1 MYWIIIL
8 IVIILGLPFLLLA
21 PGHASNSMKA
31 PFYGRN
37 FAHRGL
43 HSEDKSVPENS
54 LAAFRLAVEAGYGM
68 ELDVQLSKDGRVV
81 VFHDDTLD
89 RVCGVHARVDELDWS
104 ELEKLRL
111 CGSEERMPLFGEVL
125 ELVAC
130 REPIIVE
137 LKRGKRNKELCRKTL
152 DMLKTYEGDTC
163 IESLDP
169 FIVTWFAHHAPRV
182 LRGQLSQRPKDF
194 RKGGISSL
202 TAFVL
207 GSVLFNVLARPHFIA
222 YMIGPRPAAVRFSEA
237 LGAMPVGWT
246 SHNPSSEEG
255 RDAVIFEF
263 YRPDVRYKSMPES
276 ENAEND

>member
-1 MYWIIIL
+1 MYWIIIV
-8 IVIILGLPFLLLA
+8 IVIIIGLPFLFLA
-21 PGHASNSMKA
+21 PGHASKAMKA

-54 LAAFRLAVEAGYGM
+54 LAAFCLAVEAGYGM

-89 RVCGVHARVDELDWS
+89 RVCGVNARVDELDYS
-104 ELEKLRL
+104 ELAKLRL
-111 CGSEERMPLFGEVL
+111 CGSEERIPLFSEVL
-125 ELVAC
+125 DLVGG

-152 DMLKTYEGDTC
+152 DMLKAYGGETC
-163 IESLDP
+163 IESFDP
-169 FIVTWFAHHAPRV
+169 FIVTWFAHHAPKK
-182 LRGQLSQRPKDF
+182 LRGQLAQRPKDF
-194 RKGGISSL
+194 VEGGIKHA

-207 GSVLFNVLARPHFIA
+207 GNVLFNVLARPHFIA
-222 YMIGPRPAAVRFSEA
+222 YRIGKRPFSVRFSEA

-246 SHNPSSEEG
+246 SHDPASEKG

-263 YRPDVRYKSMPES
+263 YRPDIRYK
-276 ENAEND
+276 